1 MKYVVFL
8 CFLILVLSPSVFPA
22 THTVTN
28 SGFTFSPDTLTIN
41 FGDTVIFSLGSIH
54 SAREVTQAT
63 WNANDSN
70 SNGGFNTPFG
80 GGTVIP
86 PHTGIY
92 YYVCANH
99 FFMGMKGTIMVVQPT
114 DVRGTLQTIPREF
127 SLMQNYP
134 NPFNPRTVIQYELPV
149 ESKIVLT
156 VSDVQG
162 KMVARL
168 IDQIQPAGYR
178 SVEWNPAGLASG
190 IYLYRLEAVNSSD
203 PAKTFSE
210 VKKMLL
216 IK

>member
-1 MKYVVFL
+1 MKPVVFI
-8 CFLILVLSPSVFPA
+8 CFLTLVLFPSVFPA
-22 THTVTN
+22 THTVIN
-28 SGFTFSPDTLTIN
+28 SGFTFSPDTITIN
-41 FGDTVIFSLGSIH
+41 FGDTVIFSLASIH
-54 SAREVTQAT
+54 TAREVTQAT
-63 WNANDSN
+63 WNANQNTSD
-70 SNGGFNTPFG
+70 GGFDTPLG
-80 GGTVIP
+80 GGTVVP
-86 PHTGIY
+86 SHTGIF
-92 YYVCANH
+92 YYVCAVH
-99 FFMGMKGTIMVVQPT
+99 YFMGMKGTITVVSPT

-134 NPFNPRTVIQYELPV
+134 NPFNPVTVIRYQLPA

-168 IDQIQPAGYR
+168 IDQIQPAGYQ
-178 SVEWNPAGLASG
+178 SVEWNPSGIASG
-190 IYLYRLEAVNSSD
+190 IYLYRLEAVNISD